1 MMIGFHGNINLM
13 TNEQKLD
20 KIRECVDG
28 YFKDVAKYPIE
39 TIMVDND
46 IGSAGYGW
54 MTEIEVHLGAKND
67 E

>member
-1 MMIGFHGNINLM
+1 M